1 MRDTNAFR
9 ERFNYWKSTGELPYE
24 AGLPRFRDGSD
35 DELLNYVADKEGFSS
50 KVYEDTL
57 ANGLPTIGYGFTDPA
72 IIKKYGRTGMTK
84 EQARAILKD
93 ELDKRAKKLSTIV
106 PHWDEMTQNQRDS
119 LLSYYYNFPFH
130 NDPKSK
136 ARSHYSPKLFKA
148 LEDRDYKEAAK
159 QMDGGIN
166 QARGLRKRRLEEQ
179 QWFLRDL
186 SKRSTS
192 KRVVESVPTAV
203 EIIEA
208 APKWEPVGYQ
218 VPSYG
223 TTTPFYDPTVPAS
236 ISRANASYDGGYSF
250 VPSRSGGYQKLV
262 DVLNQSPQLEY
273 VPFKVTQ

>member
-1 MRDTNAFR
+1 MEDHTMRDTNAFR

-166 QARGLRKRRLEEQ
+166 QARGLRKRRLEE
-179 QWFLRDL
+179 
-186 SKRSTS
+186 
-192 KRVVESVPTAV
+192 
-203 EIIEA
+203 
-208 APKWEPVGYQ
+208 
-218 VPSYG
+218 
-223 TTTPFYDPTVPAS
+223 
-236 ISRANASYDGGYSF
+236 
-250 VPSRSGGYQKLV
+250 
-262 DVLNQSPQLEY
+262 
-273 VPFKVTQ
+273 